1 MRGIGFVVAAG
12 AVVLLAACGSSSSD
26 ASPAAQPTNST
37 NSTNSTSAP
46 TTGAPATTDVMAAS
60 NSKLGTVLVDSA
72 GKTLYTLTD
81 ASGKAVACTGQ
92 CLTFWPP
99 LLLPAGSTTA
109 SGASGVT
116 GLATVSAGGGTQVT
130 ENGMPLFHFS
140 GDNGPGTANGEGIVS
155 FGGTWHVVKSSATPS
170 AVTPPAAAPTAPA
183 APGDTT
189 TTGAYGY

>member
-1 MRGIGFVVAAG
+1 VSVERVKMRGVGFVMAAG
-12 AVVLLAACGSSSSD
+12 AAVLLAACGSTGSN

-37 NSTNSTSAP
+37 SAQTTTPST
-46 TTGAPATTDVMAAS
+46 TTADVMAAS
-60 NSKLGTVLVDSA
+60 NSTLGTVLVDSA

-99 LLLPAGSTTA
+99 LLLPSGSTTA
-109 SGASGVT
+109 TGASGIT

-130 ENGMPLFHFS
+130 DNGLPLYHFS
-140 GDNGPGTANGEGIVS
+140 GDTTAGAANGEGITS

-170 AVTPPAAAPTAPA
+170 GAVPPASTATTAPA
-183 APGDTT
+183 ATT
-189 TTGAYGY
+189 TTGGYGY